1 MVMNNTASQGKI
13 RHVLVDCLRF
23 LAGTSCP
30 AEFTDEMDVLHEC
43 DLDSEDGVEIA
54 CDLSSRLGIVIPA
67 KDNPLI
73 DDGSATSRKH
83 ARTFGEVVEYLA
95 ALDIKLATE

>member
-1 MVMNNTASQGKI
+1 MQPPDLPSREKI
-13 RHVLVDCLRF
+13 GQTLVDCLRF
-23 LAGTSCP
+23 LSGKACP
-30 AEFTDEMDVLHEC
+30 AEFTINTDVLREC

-54 CDLSSRLGIVIPA
+54 CDLSRRLGIAIPA

-73 DDGSATSRKH
+73 DDTSATGRKR

-95 ALDIKLATE
+95 ALEKK